1 VADGLKSNESCGTSK
16 VTLPEPETCAVSSAL
31 TTNGPVESTVVVME
45 PLPENVPTPEPLVW
59 KSPTK
64 IGFPD
69 TSIWRIPVLSSIP
82 APTTSRYL
90 FERPCQPNFTSRR
103 RSVGAVSRT
112 SFVASFS

>member
-1 VADGLKSNESCGTSK
+1 M
-16 VTLPEPETCAVSSAL
+16 TLPEPETCAVSSAL

-69 TSIWRIPVLSSIP
+69 TSIWNPRFHEVTMLPLMEN
-82 APTTSRYL
+82 A
-90 FERPCQPNFTSRR
+90 
-103 RSVGAVSRT
+103 
-112 SFVASFS
+112 